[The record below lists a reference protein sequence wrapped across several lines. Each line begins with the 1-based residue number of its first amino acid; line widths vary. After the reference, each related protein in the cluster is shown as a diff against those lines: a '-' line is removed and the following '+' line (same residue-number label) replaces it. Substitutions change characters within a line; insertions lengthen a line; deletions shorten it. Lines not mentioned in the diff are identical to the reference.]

1 MGNKQKYWG
10 KTIATVLVFWSA
22 VEVFVRNGMFTEI
35 RIEPLHYVPQMVS
48 VLVVFI
54 LVGLGI
60 IYKSKGKKA
69 TRLW

>member
-1 MGNKQKYWG
+1 MGSKQKYWG
-10 KTIATVLVFWSA
+10 KTIATVIVFWSA
-22 VEVFVRNGMFTEI
+22 VEVFARNGMFTEI

-48 VLVVFI
+48 ILVVFI

>member
-1 MGNKQKYWG
+1 MGSKQKYWG

-35 RIEPLHYVPQMVS
+35 WIEPLHYVPQMVS
-48 VLVVFI
+48 ILVVFI

-60 IYKSKGKKA
+60 IYKSEGKKA
-69 TRLW
+69 TR